1 MAKSQQTFS
10 KKEKEKKRLKK
21 RQDKQKKQEER
32 KANSKG
38 SKLDDMIAYVDEYG
52 NITETP
58 SDPTKKEKI
67 DAESIQIS
75 VPKREEEEINP
86 IRKGRVDFF
95 DTSKGFG
102 FIIDL
107 ETKEKY
113 FFHVNGLI
121 DEVKENNQVS
131 FEIEQGLKGL
141 NAVRIKKI

>member
-32 KANSKG
+32 KANSKS

-58 SDPTKKEKI
+58 PDPTKKEKVS
-67 DAESIQIS
+67 AESIEIS
-75 VPKREEEEINP
+75 IPKREEEEFDP
-86 IRKGRVDFF
+86 IRKGRVDYF

-121 DEVKENNQVS
+121 DEVSENNQVS